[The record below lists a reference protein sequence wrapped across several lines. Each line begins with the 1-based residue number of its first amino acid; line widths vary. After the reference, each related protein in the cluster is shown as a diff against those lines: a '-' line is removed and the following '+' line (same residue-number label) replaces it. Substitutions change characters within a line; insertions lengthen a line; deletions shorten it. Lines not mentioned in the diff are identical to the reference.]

1 MRAMQRLQ
9 KRRAQSAHKRSPE
22 RPASG
27 GCEGISTGQFKSRYS
42 GLDRFVLAR
51 TGEGAR
57 DGGAAAQVGASRFGE
72 GVPFYG

>member
-9 KRRAQSAHKRSPE
+9 KRKSGKDNADPE

-27 GCEGISTGQFKSRYS
+27 GCQGIGAGQFKSRYS

-51 TGEGAR
+51 GMERAR
-57 DGGAAAQVGASRFGE
+57 GGAVETGASRFGG
-72 GVPFYG
+72 GVAYYGR